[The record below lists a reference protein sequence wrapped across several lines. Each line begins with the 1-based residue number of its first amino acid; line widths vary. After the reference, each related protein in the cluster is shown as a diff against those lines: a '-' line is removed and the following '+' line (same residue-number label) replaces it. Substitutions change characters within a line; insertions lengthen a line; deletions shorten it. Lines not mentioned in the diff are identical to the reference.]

1 MTRNTTTTTGL
12 QAALLA
18 VTPVLL
24 LAALVWHH
32 PDLGPADRGAA
43 GAVREVARG
52 RPGDGL

>member
-1 MTRNTTTTTGL
+1 MSRNTTTTTGL

-32 PDLGPADRGAA
+32 PDLGPADRDAA